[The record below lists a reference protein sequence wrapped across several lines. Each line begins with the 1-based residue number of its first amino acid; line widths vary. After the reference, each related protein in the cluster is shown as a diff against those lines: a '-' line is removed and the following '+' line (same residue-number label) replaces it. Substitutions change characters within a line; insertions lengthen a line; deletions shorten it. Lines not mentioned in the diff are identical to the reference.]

1 MTADRPRIDLAVRR
15 MLRRARSGVLA
26 TALARAPEGEEGG
39 AAGHPYASL
48 VTVAWDV
55 DASPLFLFSKLADH
69 TKNLECD
76 GRASLLVE
84 EASRRA
90 NPQTGPRLT
99 VMGRVAPCAG
109 DADGERARRRFL
121 ARHPAAALYA
131 DFPDFRFFRM
141 AIERVYYV
149 GGFARALWVEGARIV
164 HPADHVAKIAA
175 AEPSVLAHMNQ
186 DHAAALDRY
195 ATRLLGRR
203 GRGWKAVGLDPD
215 GLDLGRKTQFA
226 RLDFDE
232 PVADQDDV
240 RERLVAL
247 AGATKTPAKKQ
258 WERAK

>member
-26 TALARAPEGEEGG
+26 TAQAGNESGTT
-39 AAGHPYASL
+39 GHPYASL
-48 VTVAWDV
+48 VTVAWDI
-55 DASPLFLFSKLADH
+55 DASPLFLFSRLSDH
-69 TKNLECD
+69 TKNLEYD
-76 GRASLLVE
+76 SRAALLVE

-99 VMGRVAPCAG
+99 VMGRIAPCAA
-109 DADGERARRRFL
+109 DADAPRARRRFL

-141 AIERVYYV
+141 TIERAHLV
-149 GGFARALWVEGARIV
+149 GGFARAVWVEGPRIA

-175 AEPSVLAHMNQ
+175 AEDGVLAHMNA

-195 ATRLLGRR
+195 AVRLLGRR

-215 GLDLGRKTQFA
+215 GLDLARKTQFA

-232 PVADQDDV
+232 PVANSADV

-247 AGATKTPAKKQ
+247 AGATKAIAEKPRNRPK
-258 WERAK
+258 

>member
-26 TALARAPEGEEGG
+26 TAQSPAPADEKDG

-55 DASPLFLFSKLADH
+55 DASPLFLFSKLSDH

-99 VMGRVAPCAG
+99 VMGRVAPCAKG
-109 DADGERARRRFL
+109 ADEQRARRRM
-121 ARHPAAALYA
+121 AGQEPAAALYA

-141 AIERVYYV
+141 AIERVHYV
-149 GGFARALWVEGARIV
+149 GGFARALWVEGARIA
-164 HPADHVAKIAA
+164 HPAADAAKIAA
-175 AEPSVLAHMNQ
+175 AETDVLAHMNG

-195 ATRLLGRR
+195 AVRLLGRR
-203 GRGWKAVGLDPD
+203 GRGWTAVGLDPD
-215 GLDLGRKTQFA
+215 GLDLARKTQFA

-232 PVADQDDV
+232 PVADSADV

-247 AGATKTPAKKQ
+247 AGAARTSAKKPR
-258 WERAK
+258 RAPG